1 MLLLLPQFRLAW
13 SRGTGSSNTV
23 VVLMT
28 DLSKVISP
36 ADLAELN
43 SVTQK
48 TLAEP
53 DAALVECEAV
63 IERGLKSFVEVG
75 QALARIKD
83 EDLYKQLGYTRFE
96 DYCRERWDL
105 SRKRAYDLTGAYE
118 TVRRMSP
125 IGDIPL
131 PATESQ
137 ARELSGLEPGEAQ
150 EVMQAAYESTGG
162 KITAKAIKQAREEYE
177 SEEGPQYPV
186 QPVDEQHFA
195 RVNAADRKI
204 HELLNEFIRNRHP
217 LNAHQHELSVMML
230 QKIRAATI
238 HIEEIYNGKNDF

>member
-83 EDLYKQLGYTRFE
+83 EDLYKSLGYRRFE

-118 TVRRMSP
+118 TVRQLSP
-125 IGDIPL
+125 MGDIPL
-131 PATESQ
+131 PTSERQ
-137 ARELSGLEPGEAQ
+137 ARWNFLAWNL
-150 EVMQAAYESTGG
+150 G
-162 KITAKAIKQAREEYE
+162 KPKK
-177 SEEGPQYPV
+177 SC
-186 QPVDEQHFA
+186 
-195 RVNAADRKI
+195 K
-204 HELLNEFIRNRHP
+204 P
-217 LNAHQHELSVMML
+217 LTSL
-230 QKIRAATI
+230 RAARSPQ
-238 HIEEIYNGKNDF
+238 KP

>member
-43 SVTQK
+43 SVTEK

-75 QALARIKD
+75 QALARIRD

-105 SRKRAYDLTGAYE
+105 KRSYAYE
-118 TVRRMSP
+118 TIEASQTVRSLS
-125 IGDIPL
+125 GIPDTHI
-131 PATESQ
+131 PTNPGQ
-137 ARELSGLEPGEAQ
+137 ARELLGLAPGEAQ
-150 EVMQAAYESTGG
+150 EVMQAAHEATGG

-177 SEEGPQYPV
+177 SEEEPQYPAR
-186 QPVDEQHFA
+186 PVDEQHFA